1 MTARQAL
8 AKSKNGATV
17 RIGMTVG
24 VDPVLQ
30 LCRAAGIHSP
40 LRPFP
45 ATFLGSSE
53 ITLGELALA
62 YTIFPNGGWRPNT
75 PHILDRI
82 EEKDGTIVWQAPQ
95 EKARQT
101 VIKPETAYEVHS
113 CLVDALE
120 TGTGHAARE
129 KFGLKTFP
137 AAGKTGTAYD
147 FTDALFA
154 GYDNSITCAVWAGFD
169 KPQKIYR
176 GAFGS
181 EVALPIWV
189 DVMNAASESYPPRE
203 ILQPAG
209 MEKVEICTKSGLL
222 ATDKCYD
229 QVKSADGNIV
239 RHRTTYMEIA
249 TAAQMPTEPCNVHG
263 EARVQL
269 VRDLPASGFPRAS
282 LAVDPKQVSPIA
294 VQGPVLL
301 AENDPYNAVNSTV
314 KPKPPEKEKPETER
328 PASAAEENGLPD
340 PTKPVMKAEP
350 VVPDPT
356 KPVLKAEPVG
366 PDPSKP
372 VLRAE
377 PVTPTPA
384 PKEIRRAQPVHPS
397 DEIPS
402 EQIIKPT
409 PPPPADLGD

>member
-1 MTARQAL
+1 
-8 AKSKNGATV
+8 
-17 RIGMTVG
+17 
-24 VDPVLQ
+24 
-30 LCRAAGIHSP
+30 
-40 LRPFP
+40 
-45 ATFLGSSE
+45 
-53 ITLGELALA
+53 
-62 YTIFPNGGWRPNT
+62 
-75 PHILDRI
+75 
-82 EEKDGTIVWQAPQ
+82 
-95 EKARQT
+95 

-120 TGTGHAARE
+120 TGTGRAARE
-129 KFGLKTFP
+129 KFGLKKFP

-181 EVALPIWV
+181 EIALPIWV

-203 ILQPAG
+203 IPQPAG
-209 MEKVEICTKSGLL
+209 MQKVEICTRSGLL

-229 QVKSADGNIV
+229 PVKSADGNIV
-239 RHRTTYMEIA
+239 RHRTTYVEIA
-249 TAAQMPTEPCNVHG
+249 TAPQTPTEPCNVHG
-263 EARVQL
+263 EARVRL

-282 LAVDPKQVSPIA
+282 LAVDPKQVSPIT

-301 AENDPYNAVNSTV
+301 AENDPYNAVNSMV
-314 KPKPPEKEKPETER
+314 KPKPPPEKEKPETEK
-328 PASAAEENGLPD
+328 PTSKVEENGLPD

-350 VVPDPT
+350 VVPDTT
-356 KPVLKAEPVG
+356 KPTLKAEPVV
-366 PDPSKP
+366 PEPTKPVKKAEAVDLDPSKP

-384 PKEIRRAQPVHPS
+384 PKEIRRAEPVHPA

-402 EQIIKPT
+402 EQLIKPT